1 MSLSATFSYEFP
13 SCEPSCE
20 PQGNSAMGPVLDD
33 FDFSCQPLAPQG
45 YAEVDGPSTH
55 RSDAAQYGSLDNF
68 YAPWYSTPSYP
79 PRIDSHH
86 AFDQNDYDNMACKP
100 HATSQLASPGSVLPP
115 YGSDQDYGATCNSYA
130 SSDGSSF
137 GEVGHLLPSADNLR
151 PISMNTAENASAGT
165 HFATATGGFGITV
178 PPSFHLPVY
187 PGQLLDFTF
196 FPPSSA
202 PMLRLP
208 SPAFNGTSRPVSPQA
223 PVRRKTVGKL
233 RKQPPTNYCPGADGL
248 FPCVFNGCKHTMD
261 GTIKAV
267 TQHMGNHCTPPIDD
281 DSEKK
286 LACPDVHCR
295 ERSKPM
301 PLRSLGRHIASTHFL
316 TTQVACDGCGSTFT
330 RRDSVRKH
338 VCSATPG
345 STPGADEPPQKKR
358 RL

>member
-1 MSLSATFSYEFP
+1 MGHRVLYLLKLLFAEKRSENSGAYLYIPSLNTDS
-13 SCEPSCE
+13 
-20 PQGNSAMGPVLDD
+20 N
-33 FDFSCQPLAPQG
+33 
-45 YAEVDGPSTH
+45 H
-55 RSDAAQYGSLDNF
+55 RSS
-68 YAPWYSTPSYP
+68 
-79 PRIDSHH
+79 
-86 AFDQNDYDNMACKP
+86 
-100 HATSQLASPGSVLPP
+100 
-115 YGSDQDYGATCNSYA
+115 
-130 SSDGSSF
+130 
-137 GEVGHLLPSADNLR
+137 
-151 PISMNTAENASAGT
+151 
-165 HFATATGGFGITV
+165 
-178 PPSFHLPVY
+178 
-187 PGQLLDFTF
+187 
-196 FPPSSA
+196 
-202 PMLRLP
+202 
-208 SPAFNGTSRPVSPQA
+208 
-223 PVRRKTVGKL
+223 
-233 RKQPPTNYCPGADGL
+233 KQPPTNYCPGADGL